1 MGKKMYYSE
10 QEASQKLGLAAAQ
23 IAKLVADGKL
33 RVFADGPRKMFKA
46 EEVEALAANEPMVA
60 SAPPPA
66 MPASGDSGEI
76 ILSPADSTA
85 AHDAIALSEDSGL
98 GTVPT
103 KEDTVPTSQGGVSV
117 FDEAD
122 LEIEAADPMA
132 KTMMSPSVEDGL
144 SAEVGSGSGLLDLT
158 REPDDTSLGAVL
170 EDINVES
177 AAGASATGSG
187 TAVVSGTGMAEAV
200 ADEQILSEEN
210 VSASAPA
217 VEPAVVHAFDP
228 MAGLFS
234 GLAIACCIIMLVLA
248 AVAVP
253 LLISPDVLPSY
264 VAALQEN
271 LPIVLA
277 AVAVVAI
284 LLAVIGYVTGRSA
297 ATRSAALTQK

>member
-1 MGKKMYYSE
+1 MAKKMYYSE

-46 EEVEALAANEPMVA
+46 EEVEALAANEPA
-60 SAPPPA
+60 IPTAPPAPA
-66 MPASGDSGEI
+66 AGESGEI
-76 ILSPADSTA
+76 ILTPADST
-85 AHDAIALSEDSGL
+85 AHDAIALSDDSGL
-98 GTVPT
+98 GTIPS

-132 KTMMSPSVEDGL
+132 KTIMAPSVEDGL
-144 SAEVGSGSGLLDLT
+144 SAESVGSGSGLLDLT

-170 EDINVES
+170 EDINVEG
-177 AAGASATGSG
+177 GASGSG
-187 TAVVSGTGMAEAV
+187 TAAISGTGMAEAV
-200 ADEQILSEEN
+200 AEEPILSEE
-210 VSASAPA
+210 SAGSAPSA
-217 VEPAVVHAFDP
+217 EPAVVELVDP

-234 GLAIACCIIMLVLA
+234 GLAMASCIIMLVLA

-253 LLISPDVLPSY
+253 LLLSPDVLPGH
-264 VAALQEN
+264 VAVLQDN
-271 LPIVLA
+271 LPIVVA

-297 ATRSAALTQK
+297 ATRSAALVRK